1 MRHAPLFDEPGM
13 RSRKEIGVARR
24 KHVHSAFGDQQQV
37 VAHCRRLASLSKHL
51 GPGAHAPLCPAAAK
65 PNEEQQ
71 YPRLMMMRFSE
82 S

>member
-1 MRHAPLFDEPGM
+1 MRHAPLFEPGM

-51 GPGAHAPLCPAAAK
+51 VLAHMHCCVPLLRNRMK
-65 PNEEQQ
+65 NNNIHD
-71 YPRLMMMRFSE
+71 
-82 S
+82 